1 MGLHLL
7 TWVNCYALTLISF
20 TSSLALSSSH
30 LFSISLSP
38 SPFSD
43 DNTKSCMSVD
53 VLKSESTSATVNRY
67 TTVLALVHSQ
77 SALHNDL
84 PVYSVYCYNYF

>member
-7 TWVNCYALTLISF
+7 TCIWVNCYALTFISL

-43 DNTKSCMSVD
+43 DNTCMSVAKSCMSVD
-53 VLKSESTSATVNRY
+53 VLKSVNFSY
-67 TTVLALVHSQ
+67 SQ
-77 SALHNDL
+77 SLH
-84 PVYSVYCYNYF
+84 YCISIGT